1 MCLIFCLF
9 CFYFHQTG
17 YTYCYISSPDKLF
30 EYEQNYIKSF
40 RDNNVEIDYDV
51 INEKVCLFLYE
62 QYSKATTQNKMNNEK
77 KIKCYRYLIISITL
91 CTILLGATFYL
102 RINLEHQDILPT
114 KIGAISPMEFEINKE
129 VPINSTNVLDVKIKN
144 TEPIKIE
151 NINNNLQNLP
161 KEEKNG
167 K

>member
-1 MCLIFCLF
+1 M
-9 CFYFHQTG
+9 
-17 YTYCYISSPDKLF
+17 
-30 EYEQNYIKSF
+30 
-40 RDNNVEIDYDV
+40 R
-51 INEKVCLFLYE
+51 
-62 QYSKATTQNKMNNEK
+62 K

-91 CTILLGATFYL
+91 CTILLGVTFYL
-102 RINLEHQDILPT
+102 RINLEDQDILPT
-114 KIGAISPMEFEINKE
+114 KIEAISPIEFEINKE
-129 VPINSTNVLDVKIKN
+129 VPINSTNVLDVKVKN

>member
-1 MCLIFCLF
+1 M
-9 CFYFHQTG
+9 
-17 YTYCYISSPDKLF
+17 
-30 EYEQNYIKSF
+30 
-40 RDNNVEIDYDV
+40 
-51 INEKVCLFLYE
+51 
-62 QYSKATTQNKMNNEK
+62 
-77 KIKCYRYLIISITL
+77 IISITI

-102 RINLEHQDILPT
+102 RINLEDQDILPT
-114 KIGAISPMEFEINKE
+114 KIEAISPIEFEINKE

-151 NINNNLQNLP
+151 NINNNLQSLP